1 MKPIDT
7 ALLQQNA
14 TILMAELPVYTNKLI
29 KTSVYL
35 VAGYIA
41 IQIINTSIS
50 RLLKRINDGVGSS
63 TTISPRLHTLK
74 SIMGNAAAVLV
85 WGIVFVMAL
94 AEWGVNIAPIITS
107 AGVVGLAVGFGS
119 QKLVQ
124 DVVTGFFMILENQ
137 YNIGDVVDI
146 AGVKGVVKQVNLRT
160 TIIESPDKAIHIIPN
175 SSISRVSKNI
185 PLETPATTSEK

>member
-1 MKPIDT
+1 
-7 ALLQQNA
+7 
-14 TILMAELPVYTNKLI
+14 MAELPVYTNKLI